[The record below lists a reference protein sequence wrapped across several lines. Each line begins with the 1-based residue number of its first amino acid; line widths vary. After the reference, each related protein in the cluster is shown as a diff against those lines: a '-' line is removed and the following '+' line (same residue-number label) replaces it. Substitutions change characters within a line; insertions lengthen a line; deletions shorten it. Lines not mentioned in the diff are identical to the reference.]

1 MIPLSSDDR
10 EGPNGF
16 RFKYTAQGS
25 GMANV
30 SATASVTKPANNM
43 FNAWFRN
50 HLIGLAIYLTKLEE
64 R

>member
-25 GMANV
+25 GMANGI
-30 SATASVTKPANNM
+30 SEAKDASWILP
-43 FNAWFRN
+43 
-50 HLIGLAIYLTKLEE
+50 
-64 R
+64 